1 MDNIYRQI
9 LTLFKSEG
17 IKDFSKL
24 PENIESKRQFVSLFN
39 DFNKYLEA
47 ARIQGYKFDSEKYET
62 ISSPIEKIEITND
75 LKVAEESEN
84 YILNESISGEEFK
97 ALKQRYKEASNS
109 KEIKDR
115 EAPYDIKG
123 YITELDPIK
132 VNHDYI
138 DSKFKK
144 YLKDLNQ
151 ENISEEE
158 LTKNLNDLHKA
169 FATLSQD
176 EQKYAN
182 IFLHD
187 IQSGNVDIVEG
198 KSFMDYVTEYQKNA
212 ENDIIRQ
219 ISQGFGLDENKLRNL
234 INSDIDNSNI
244 NEFGRFDD
252 LKKTIDI
259 NKAKEYFEKIE
270 SREIPIFEVNLKI
283 DKLLRKFIIDGNL
296 E

>member
-1 MDNIYRQI
+1 
-9 LTLFKSEG
+9 
-17 IKDFSKL
+17 
-24 PENIESKRQFVSLFN
+24 
-39 DFNKYLEA
+39 
-47 ARIQGYKFDSEKYET
+47 
-62 ISSPIEKIEITND
+62 
-75 LKVAEESEN
+75 
-84 YILNESISGEEFK
+84 
-97 ALKQRYKEASNS
+97 
-109 KEIKDR
+109 
-115 EAPYDIKG
+115 
-123 YITELDPIK
+123 
-132 VNHDYI
+132 
-138 DSKFKK
+138 
-144 YLKDLNQ
+144 LKDLNQ

-187 IQSGNVDIVEG
+187 IQSGNVEIVEG

-219 ISQGFGLDENKLRNL
+219 ISQGLGLDENKLRNL

-259 NKAKEYFEKIE
+259 DKAKEYFEKIE
-270 SREIPIFEVNLKI
+270 NREILIFEVNLKI

>member
-1 MDNIYRQI
+1 M
-9 LTLFKSEG
+9 
-17 IKDFSKL
+17 
-24 PENIESKRQFVSLFN
+24 
-39 DFNKYLEA
+39 
-47 ARIQGYKFDSEKYET
+47 
-62 ISSPIEKIEITND
+62 
-75 LKVAEESEN
+75 
-84 YILNESISGEEFK
+84 
-97 ALKQRYKEASNS
+97 
-109 KEIKDR
+109 
-115 EAPYDIKG
+115 
-123 YITELDPIK
+123 
-132 VNHDYI
+132 
-138 DSKFKK
+138 
-144 YLKDLNQ
+144 KDLNQ

-187 IQSGNVDIVEG
+187 IQSGNVEIVEG

-219 ISQGFGLDENKLRNL
+219 ISQGLGLDENKLRNL

-259 NKAKEYFEKIE
+259 DKAKEYFEKIE
-270 SREIPIFEVNLKI
+270 NREILIFEVNLKI